1 MPVDRGGVG
10 GAGYQLA
17 PGTWRELLRDDCD
30 RQCRPDA
37 RLLGEPDFKELKAA
51 GAARSAQMFRERL
64 AAGDPI
70 TVAASN
76 VPGRN
81 IKGAPDWL
89 RVSAIYGGASM
100 VRIHRDDI
108 AEAAEFFGDMSGQVW
123 ERIPVPAQHR
133 PDV

>member
-1 MPVDRGGVG
+1 MPVDRGGAG

-17 PGTWRELLRDDCD
+17 PGSWRKLLRDDCD

-37 RLLGEPDFKELKAA
+37 RLYDDPDFAELKAA
-51 GAARSAQMFRERL
+51 GAARSAEMFKERRVAG
-64 AAGDPI
+64 AAIVVP
-70 TVAASN
+70 ASN

-100 VRIHRDDI
+100 VRIHRDDV

-133 PDV
+133 PR